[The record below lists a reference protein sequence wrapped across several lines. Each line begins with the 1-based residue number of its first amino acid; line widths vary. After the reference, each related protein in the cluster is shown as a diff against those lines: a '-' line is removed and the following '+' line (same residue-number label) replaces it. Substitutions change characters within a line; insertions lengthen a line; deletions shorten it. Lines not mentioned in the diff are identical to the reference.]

1 MVGNTVAIE
10 LSGGFMLFKQ
20 KKISICIG
28 YLFGSVC
35 LNAQAQIAPPPDYD
49 QKLKSVT
56 VTATRS
62 GTPLDE
68 IPLNTTILTKE
79 ALEVSP
85 DQTIDQILK
94 NVPGVILNDTPYY
107 QKDPT
112 GQSINVRG
120 LGNARTLVLI
130 DGLPAND
137 AFYGTVQWNLVPMS
151 AIDSVEFIRGGVSSL
166 WGNYSMGGVINIKT
180 KTPVN
185 SQQEASASV
194 GSFGT
199 YNVAASKDIIASE
212 SLQLRF
218 SADYFNTDGYQNIST
233 ISPAASNSI
242 KNGQGDASSHNSN
255 IRLQGYFKASQ
266 DTSGFF
272 RAGYHTMSNLSSGYA
287 FATNLKQDTDL
298 AAGTTTRIEDRAKVD
313 ANFFYSNT
321 NFNKQNGS
329 TTTTSSNN
337 IAANTSYISANYK
350 DPYNTVGASA
360 QFTKELTGVIN
371 QYLVGVDARNIAGSN
386 LTNNL
391 NNNGTISNINYGEG
405 QQTFLGLMGQVKA
418 RAASI
423 PIETTLAARVDQWSS
438 QTPTTYNTGPNGAN
452 PTYQNV
458 PNQSKTQLSPTLGF
472 LYKASS
478 NWDLRTAAYQAF
490 RAPGLNNT
498 LRSFGSS
505 SGFSFA
511 NPNLTP
517 ETMIGYE
524 VGTDYRWKGG
534 FAQVTVF
541 NNYIQNAVAT
551 YSLSASSTTDVA
563 LARSLCGATGN
574 PLSGTGN
581 VGICNSKNISYYTNN
596 QNLLSQG
603 IEFQFHHDINSK
615 WATDAN
621 YAFTS
626 TQLTMSA
633 TSDPTGKQVGGVP
646 QNILGGGVTYYPI
659 PDASL
664 TATVRYVGSSWLNT
678 SNTLPVA
685 SYAVV
690 GLRANYQVSK
700 NTTIYAS
707 AVNLFNRQYNT
718 FGTGGSNTSYVVGS
732 PQAINV
738 GARIIF

>member
-1 MVGNTVAIE
+1 
-10 LSGGFMLFKQ
+10 MLFKQ

-28 YLFGSVC
+28 CLFGSVY

-56 VTATRS
+56 VSATRS

-199 YNVAASKDIIASE
+199 YNVAASKDIIASDN
-212 SLQLRF
+212 LQLRL

-242 KNGQGDASSHNSN
+242 RNGQGPASSHNSN
-255 IRLQGYFKASQ
+255 FRLQGYFKATQ

-272 RAGYHTMSNLSSGYA
+272 RAGYHTMSDLSSGYA
-287 FATNLKQDTDL
+287 FATNLKQDTDI
-298 AAGTTTRIEDRAKVD
+298 AAGTTTRLEDRARLD
-313 ANFFYSNT
+313 ANLFYSNT

-329 TTTTSSNN
+329 TTTTRSNN
-337 IAANTSYISANYK
+337 IAANTPYISANYK

-360 QFTKELTGVIN
+360 QYTKELTGVIN
-371 QYLVGVDARNIAGSN
+371 QYLIGVDARNIAGSN

-391 NNNGTISNINYGEG
+391 NNNGAVSNINYSEG

-418 RAASI
+418 KAASI
-423 PIETTLAARVDQWSS
+423 PLETTLAARIDQWSS
-438 QTPTTYNTGPNGAN
+438 QTPTAYNTGPNGAN
-452 PTYQNV
+452 PIYQNI

-472 LYKASS
+472 LYKATS

-498 LRSFGSS
+498 LRSYGSS

-534 FAQVTVF
+534 FAQVTAF

-551 YSLSASSTTDVA
+551 YSLSARSSTDVA
-563 LARSLCGATGN
+563 LAKSLCGATGN
-574 PLSGTGN
+574 PLTGTGN
-581 VGICNSKNISYYTNN
+581 RGICNSTNISYYTNN

-603 IEFQFHHDINSK
+603 LEFQFHHDINSK

-626 TQLTMSA
+626 TKLTMSA

-646 QNILGGGVTYYPI
+646 QNILGGGITYYPI
-659 PDASL
+659 PDASF

-678 SNTLPVA
+678 ANTLPVA

-690 GLRANYQVSK
+690 GLRANYQASK

>member
-1 MVGNTVAIE
+1 MSACACMI
-10 LSGGFMLFKQ
+10 
-20 KKISICIG
+20 
-28 YLFGSVC
+28 FGSFGIG
-35 LNAQAQIAPPPDYD
+35 AQAQIAPPPDYD

-56 VTATRS
+56 VSATRS

-85 DQTIDQILK
+85 DQTIDQVLK

-137 AFYGTVQWNLVPMS
+137 AFYGTVQWNLAPMS

-166 WGNYSMGGVINIKT
+166 WGNYGMGGVINIKT

-185 SQQEASASV
+185 SQQDASASI
-194 GSFGT
+194 GAFGT
-199 YNVAASKDIIASE
+199 YNLAASKDIIASDA
-212 SLQLRF
+212 LQLRV
-218 SADYFNTDGYQNIST
+218 SADYFNTNGYQNIST
-233 ISPAASNSI
+233 LAPAAANSI
-242 KNGQGDASSHNSN
+242 KNGQGDAASHNSN
-255 IRLQGYFKASQ
+255 VRLQGYFKPTQ
-266 DTSGFF
+266 DSNGFF
-272 RAGYHTMSNLSSGYA
+272 RVGYHTMSDLSSGYS
-287 FATNLKQDTDL
+287 FATNLMQETDV
-298 AAGTTTRIEDRAKVD
+298 AVGTTTRLADRAKVD
-313 ANFFYSNT
+313 VNFFYENT

-329 TTTTSSNN
+329 TTTGKSNG
-337 IAANTSYISANYK
+337 ISAGTPYINATYK
-350 DPYNTVGASA
+350 DPYSTVGASA
-360 QFTKELTGVIN
+360 QYTKELTGMID
-371 QYLVGVDARNIAGSN
+371 QYLVGVDARNVAGSN

-391 NNNGTISNINYGEG
+391 NNNGTVAAVNYGQG
-405 QQTFLGLMGQVKA
+405 SQTFLGLMGQLKSKTT
-418 RAASI
+418 SI
-423 PIETTLAARVDQWSS
+423 PLETTLAARVDQWSS
-438 QTPTTYNTGPNGAN
+438 QTPTSYNAGINGAN
-452 PTYQNV
+452 PQYQNI

-472 LYKASS
+472 LYKATS

-490 RAPGLNNT
+490 HAPGLNNT
-498 LRSFGSS
+498 LRSYGSS
-505 SGFSFA
+505 SGYSFA
-511 NPNLTP
+511 NPNLSP
-517 ETMIGYE
+517 ETMTGYE
-524 VGTDYRWKGG
+524 LGTDYRWKGG
-534 FAQVTVF
+534 FAQLTAF

-551 YSLSASSTTDVA
+551 YSLSSKSASDVA
-563 LARSLCGATGN
+563 LAKSLCGATGN
-574 PLSGTGN
+574 PLTGSGN
-581 VGICNSKNISYYTNN
+581 VGICNSTNISYYTNN

-603 IEFQFHHDINSK
+603 LEFQFHHDINSK

-626 TQLTMSA
+626 TKLTMSA

-646 QNILGGGVTYYPI
+646 QNILGGGLTYYPI
-659 PDASL
+659 PRASL

-678 SNTLPVA
+678 ANTLPVA

-690 GLRANYQVSK
+690 GLRANYEFDK

-707 AVNLFNRQYNT
+707 AVNLLNRQYNT

-732 PQAINV
+732 PQAISI

>member
-1 MVGNTVAIE
+1 
-10 LSGGFMLFKQ
+10 MLFKQ
-20 KKISICIG
+20 KKISACIG
-28 YLFGSVC
+28 MFCGSLC
-35 LNAQAQIAPPPDYD
+35 IGAQAQIAPPPDYD
-49 QKLKSVT
+49 QKLKSVS
-56 VTATRS
+56 VSATRS

-199 YNVAASKDIIASE
+199 YNVAASKDIIASDN
-212 SLQLRF
+212 LQLRL

-242 KNGQGDASSHNSN
+242 RNGQGPASSHNSN
-255 IRLQGYFKASQ
+255 FRLQGYFKATQ

-272 RAGYHTMSNLSSGYA
+272 RAGYHTMSDLSSGYA
-287 FATNLKQDTDL
+287 FATNLKQDTDI
-298 AAGTTTRIEDRAKVD
+298 AAGTTTRLEDRARLD
-313 ANFFYSNT
+313 ANLFYSNT

-329 TTTTSSNN
+329 TTTTRSNN
-337 IAANTSYISANYK
+337 IAANTPYISANYK

-360 QFTKELTGVIN
+360 QYTKELTGVIN
-371 QYLVGVDARNIAGSN
+371 QYLIGVDARNIAGSN

-391 NNNGTISNINYGEG
+391 NNNGAVSNINYSEG

-418 RAASI
+418 KAASI
-423 PIETTLAARVDQWSS
+423 PLETTLAARIDQWSS
-438 QTPTTYNTGPNGAN
+438 QTPTAYNTGPNGAN
-452 PTYQNV
+452 PIYQNI

-472 LYKASS
+472 LYKATS

-498 LRSFGSS
+498 LRSYGSS

-534 FAQVTVF
+534 FAQVTAF

-551 YSLSASSTTDVA
+551 YSLSARSSTDVA
-563 LARSLCGATGN
+563 LAKSLCGATGN
-574 PLSGTGN
+574 PLTGTGN
-581 VGICNSKNISYYTNN
+581 RGICNSTNISYYTNN

-603 IEFQFHHDINSK
+603 LEFQFHHDINSK

-626 TQLTMSA
+626 TKLTMSA

-646 QNILGGGVTYYPI
+646 QNILGGGITYYPI
-659 PDASL
+659 PNASF

-678 SNTLPVA
+678 ANTLPVA

-690 GLRANYQVSK
+690 GLRANYQASK

>member
-1 MVGNTVAIE
+1 V
-10 LSGGFMLFKQ
+10 LFKQ
-20 KKISICIG
+20 KKISACIAC
-28 YLFGSVC
+28 LFGSVC
-35 LNAQAQIAPPPDYD
+35 LNAHAQITPLPDYD

-94 NVPGVILNDTPYY
+94 NVPGVILNDAPYY

-199 YNVAASKDIIASE
+199 YNVAASKDILASE

-255 IRLQGYFKASQ
+255 IRLQGYFKTSQ

-272 RAGYHTMSNLSSGYA
+272 RAGYHTMSDLSTGYA

-298 AAGTTTRIEDRAKVD
+298 AAGTSTRLEDRAKVD
-313 ANFFYSNT
+313 VNFFYSNT

-329 TTTTSSNN
+329 TTTTRSNN
-337 IAANTSYISANYK
+337 IAANTPYISANYK

-405 QQTFLGLMGQVKA
+405 QQTFLGLMGQAKA
-418 RAASI
+418 RSVSI
-423 PIETTLAARVDQWSS
+423 PLETTLAARVDQWSS

-452 PTYQNV
+452 PTYQNI

-534 FAQVTVF
+534 FAQVTAF
-541 NNYIQNAVAT
+541 NNYIQNAVAS
-551 YSLSASSTTDVA
+551 YSLSASSATDVA
-563 LARSLCGATGN
+563 LAKSLCGATGN
-574 PLSGTGN
+574 PLTGTGN
-581 VGICNSKNISYYTNN
+581 VGICNSRNISYYTNN
-596 QNLLSQG
+596 HNLLSQG
-603 IEFQFHHDINSK
+603 IEFQFHHGINSK

-646 QNILGGGVTYYPI
+646 QNILGGGVTYFPI
-659 PDASL
+659 PDANL

-690 GLRANYQVSK
+690 GLRANYQASK
-700 NTTIYAS
+700 STAIYAS
-707 AVNLFNRQYNT
+707 AVNLLNRQYNT
-718 FGTGGSNTSYVVGS
+718 FGTGGSNTSYTVGS
-732 PQAINV
+732 PQSINV
-738 GARIIF
+738 GARVVF

>member
-1 MVGNTVAIE
+1 MKFKKNK
-10 LSGGFMLFKQ
+10 LSV
-20 KKISICIG
+20 CIG
-28 YLFGSVC
+28 MMFGSMC
-35 LNAQAQIAPPPDYD
+35 LSANAQIAPPPDYD

-79 ALEVSP
+79 ALEVAP

-94 NVPGVILNDTPYY
+94 NVPGVVLNDTPYY

-166 WGNYSMGGVINIKT
+166 WGNYGMGGVINIKT

-185 SQQEASASV
+185 SQQDASASI
-194 GSFGT
+194 GTFGT
-199 YNVAASKDIIASE
+199 YNVAASKDIIASD

-218 SADYFNTDGYQNIST
+218 SADYFSTNGYQNIST
-233 ISPAASNSI
+233 LAPAAANSI

-255 IRLQGYFKASQ
+255 FRLQGYFKATQ
-266 DTSGFF
+266 DTTGFF
-272 RAGYHTMSNLSSGYA
+272 RAGYHTMSDLSSGYD
-287 FATNLKQDTDL
+287 FATNLMQETDI
-298 AAGTTTRIEDRAKVD
+298 AAGTTTKLADRAKVD
-313 ANFFYSNT
+313 VNFFYENT

-329 TTTTSSNN
+329 TTTAKLNN
-337 IAANTSYISANYK
+337 IPANTPYINANYK
-350 DPYNTVGASA
+350 DPYSTVGASA
-360 QFTKELTGVIN
+360 QYTQDLTGPID

-391 NNNGTISNINYGEG
+391 NNNGTVAAVNYGQG
-405 QQTFLGLMGQVKA
+405 QQTFLGLLGQLKSKTQA
-418 RAASI
+418 L
-423 PIETTLAARVDQWSS
+423 PLETTLAVRVDQWSS
-438 QTPTTYNTGPNGAN
+438 QTPTSYNAGVNGIN
-452 PTYQNV
+452 PAYQTI

-472 LYKASS
+472 LYNATK
-478 NWDLRTAAYQAF
+478 NLDLRAAAYQAF
-490 RAPGLNNT
+490 HAPGLNNT
-498 LRSFGSS
+498 LRSYGSS
-505 SGFSFA
+505 SGYSFA

-517 ETMIGYE
+517 ETMTGYE

-534 FAQVTVF
+534 FAQLTAF

-551 YSLSASSTTDVA
+551 YSLSSKSASDVA

-574 PLSGTGN
+574 PLTGAGN
-581 VGICNSKNISYYTNN
+581 VGICNSTNISYYTNN

-603 IEFQFHHDINSK
+603 IEFQFHHDIDSK

-646 QNILGGGVTYYPI
+646 QNLLGGSLTYYPI
-659 PDASL
+659 PTASV
-664 TATVRYVGSSWLNT
+664 TANVRYVGSSWLNT

-685 SYAVV
+685 SYTIV
-690 GLRANYQVSK
+690 GLRANYEASK

-707 AVNLFNRQYNT
+707 AINLLNRKYNT
-718 FGTGGSNTSYVVGS
+718 FGTGGSNTSYTLGS
-732 PQAINV
+732 PQVITV
-738 GARIIF
+738 GAKVVF

>member
-1 MVGNTVAIE
+1 
-10 LSGGFMLFKQ
+10 MLFKQ
-20 KKISICIG
+20 MKISICIG
-28 YLFGSVC
+28 CLFGSVY
-35 LNAQAQIAPPPDYD
+35 LNAQAQIAPSPDYD

-199 YNVAASKDIIASE
+199 YNVAASKDIIASDN
-212 SLQLRF
+212 LQLRL

-242 KNGQGDASSHNSN
+242 RNGQGPASSHNSN
-255 IRLQGYFKASQ
+255 FRLQGYFKATQ

-272 RAGYHTMSNLSSGYA
+272 RAGYHTMSDLSSGYA
-287 FATNLKQDTDL
+287 FATNLKQDTDI
-298 AAGTTTRIEDRAKVD
+298 AAGTTTRLEDRARLD
-313 ANFFYSNT
+313 ANLFYSNT

-329 TTTTSSNN
+329 TTTTRSNN
-337 IAANTSYISANYK
+337 IAANTPYISANYK

-360 QFTKELTGVIN
+360 QYTKELTGVIN

-391 NNNGTISNINYGEG
+391 NNNGAVSNINYSEG

-418 RAASI
+418 KAASI
-423 PIETTLAARVDQWSS
+423 PLETTLAARIDQWSS
-438 QTPTTYNTGPNGAN
+438 QTPTAYNTGPNGAN
-452 PTYQNV
+452 PIYQNI

-472 LYKASS
+472 LYKATS

-498 LRSFGSS
+498 LRSYGSS

-534 FAQVTVF
+534 FAQVTAF

-551 YSLSASSTTDVA
+551 YSLSARSSTDVA
-563 LARSLCGATGN
+563 LAKSLCGATGN
-574 PLSGTGN
+574 PLTGTGN
-581 VGICNSKNISYYTNN
+581 RGICNSTSISYYTNN

-603 IEFQFHHDINSK
+603 LEFQFHHDINSK

-626 TQLTMSA
+626 TKLTMSA

-646 QNILGGGVTYYPI
+646 QNILGGGITYYPI
-659 PDASL
+659 PDASF

-678 SNTLPVA
+678 ANTLPVA

-690 GLRANYQVSK
+690 GLRANYQASK